1 MAFTGLGAAAGAL
14 SKNEKARQLLGNYAN
29 FIKDSAQ
36 DWGQNIGRAKEQV
49 GAAFGQV
56 GDALFPTPI
65 GASGQL
71 IESDNP
77 LLRSQGQANLNRTD
91 VGGALFP
98 SPMNRGGKSQIFHM
112 PPPQPPGLSS
122 LGGVAGSVMGGPGDW
137 DTYRQ
142 HLERLSP
149 QLHNLQE
156 ESMLRGQATPVQL
169 EHWRTRFPQPP
180 EARRNY

>member
-36 DWGQNIGRAKEQV
+36 DWAQNIGRAKEQV
-49 GAAFGQV
+49 GGAFGQV

-77 LLRSQGQANLNRTD
+77 FLRSQGQANLNRTD

-98 SPMNRGGKSQIFHM
+98 SPTTNEERRGVIYM
-112 PPPQPPGLSS
+112 PPPSPPAIGGRS
-122 LGGVAGSVMGGPGDW
+122 LQGNADW
-137 DTYRQ
+137 EALFGYLRDQAQQRK
-142 HLERLSP
+142 EA
-149 QLHNLQE
+149 E
-156 ESMLRGQATPVQL
+156 MLRQQAEPVTL
-169 EHWRTRFPQPP
+169 EHWRTRTPQPP